1 MGERYEANRKLELS
15 FPVCDQA
22 ISKPLEGFIHRDSV
36 AQHIASQGKHPGMN
50 DSGQDSVESRSS
62 DELVYDEIKRI
73 FETEDS
79 QLADIWRRTQAGQTP
94 EEIRVA
100 LGPTRTT
107 FVWNYLRTARA
118 ILDGDLPTAPSVA
131 LSASRTLRRFLKQ
144 HTFTHMT
151 KDVLEQRLLTLEGT
165 ATNQEA
171 RAVED
176 ESAIE
181 ATTEAE
187 DNAVPGVYVY
197 SLPHYLRHPYD
208 EESGRTLLKVGRA
221 DRSVIKRFREQ
232 IRTTALPE
240 EPVLLRIY
248 VCSED
253 GSIAQEATFHRLL
266 VAADHHRSKARTGG
280 TEWFLSSVRF
290 LDEVAAT
297 LELEVRHV
305 SDMADVI

>member
-1 MGERYEANRKLELS
+1 MSNWS
-15 FPVCDQA
+15 
-22 ISKPLEGFIHRDSV
+22 
-36 AQHIASQGKHPGMN
+36 
-50 DSGQDSVESRSS
+50 QDSETPRS
-62 DELVYDEIKRI
+62 ENQQVHDEIQVI

-79 QLADIWRRTQAGQTP
+79 QFADIWRRTQAGQTP

-131 LSASRTLRRFLKQ
+131 LSAARTLRRFLKQ
-144 HTFTHMT
+144 HSFTPET
-151 KDVLEQRLLTLEGT
+151 KKVLEERLLTLEGT

-176 ESAIE
+176 ESARE

-208 EESGRTLLKVGRA
+208 EDSGRTLLKVGRA

-248 VCSED
+248 VCPED
-253 GSIAQEATFHRLL
+253 GSVAYEATFHRLL
-266 VAADHHRSKARTGG
+266 VAADHDRSKARTGG

-297 LELEVRHV
+297 LGLEVRHV